1 MKDITIHVDDE
12 THGLAHV
19 RAKEMGKAL
28 PDLVRE
34 YLKKLAWES
43 APGRA
48 SKHLDAKAAAERRG
62 RRLRE
67 LFEDFDA
74 RGVGLD
80 PRYNLTREELYDRAR
95 ARADIAEAKAKEER
109 RRAEE

>member
-28 PDLVRE
+28 PDLMRE

-43 APGRA
+43 APART
-48 SKHLDAKAAAERRG
+48 K
-62 RRLRE
+62 RLGGKTVGE
-67 LFEDFDA
+67 LLEEIVADFEA
-74 RGVGLD
+74 RGVGKGFDHRDNL
-80 PRYNLTREELYDRAR
+80 PRDELYDRAR
-95 ARADIAEAKAKEER
+95 ARAEIAEAKAKEER
-109 RRAEE
+109 RRVEE